1 VGTYFLRADPDSFQF
16 LVERFYLN
24 GNSVATGTPIQITGS
39 GNLTGIDFQVQQGGV
54 LSGVVTEQGSGLP
67 LAGFDLDLF
76 TSAGSFVRFGAV
88 TSATGYY
95 EIGAVPPGSY
105 VVRVDPDPLTGYVRT
120 YYPSVLFQADAT
132 PFSVSAGMVTTP
144 IDISVPLG
152 GTITGTITE
161 SGTSM
166 PIASV
171 DLDVYDSLGNRLPIT
186 AKSDAVGFYR
196 LGGLPVGDYTV
207 RADPIDSLGL
217 VTEFYN
223 GTPFPDQAT
232 FVSVTTGMETTNID
246 FTLDA
251 GGYIEGLVLAQSGGT
266 PLPGID
272 LDLFSDTGTF
282 ISAVDAV
289 SSSTGYYRLGP
300 IAPGNWVVQADS
312 TPAQGYV
319 DQYFNLKTTFPSA
332 DLISVS
338 ANATTSNI
346 DFSPLSGGTISGT
359 IRAAQ
364 NNQPLPDIDL
374 DVFLT
379 DGTPVSIDARSDL
392 TGQFLLGPLP
402 PGQYIIRAD
411 PLNASGYIDQ
421 YYDGA
426 VTLGAATPVTVT
438 VSQETSGIDFLLG
451 GGTFTVG
458 NWNLYE

>member
-1 VGTYFLRADPDSFQF
+1 
-16 LVERFYLN
+16 
-24 GNSVATGTPIQITGS
+24 
-39 GNLTGIDFQVQQGGV
+39 
-54 LSGVVTEQGSGLP
+54 
-67 LAGFDLDLF
+67 
-76 TSAGSFVRFGAV
+76 
-88 TSATGYY
+88 
-95 EIGAVPPGSY
+95 
-105 VVRVDPDPLTGYVRT
+105 
-120 YYPSVLFQADAT
+120 
-132 PFSVSAGMVTTP
+132 
-144 IDISVPLG
+144 
-152 GTITGTITE
+152 
-161 SGTSM
+161 
-166 PIASV
+166 
-171 DLDVYDSLGNRLPIT
+171 T

-251 GGYIEGLVLAQSGGT
+251 GGYIEGLVLAQSGGA
-266 PLPGID
+266 PVPGID